1 MSEIKRYDNVN
12 GGSIACHECY
22 MDESSDGDY
31 VRHADHAV
39 YLNEAKLELRAAQS
53 DLAAVKSRE
62 AALREELQNQRDHGD
77 EREAEMAALRE
88 ELAHFKDGSQ
98 HLLKSLTAAEQRNA
112 ELSRLLRRAV
122 QSVPM
127 YCTAFHKDAAAAIKP
142 TESGASE

>member
-39 YLNEAKLELRAAQS
+39 YLNEAKLELRSAQPG
-53 DLAAVKSRE
+53 L
-62 AALREELQNQRDHGD
+62 
-77 EREAEMAALRE
+77 AALRE
-88 ELAHFKDGSQ
+88 ELAKLEDRTAELSGEVLS
-98 HLLKSLTAAEQRNA
+98 LKLERNAAEQRNA

-127 YCTAFHKDAAAAIKP
+127 YCTTSHKDAAAALKP